1 MLLHC
6 LETQTLERLSL
17 EESSKERKVAVPQ
30 MKDRDAWERFC
41 FAAEIDPLSTQSPAE
56 VLMGESET
64 VGDTVDVISEVMDA
78 DVGVAGSQNDVSE
91 TVERG
96 TTSSAADRAVSKR
109 KRDLAYQLGITLVK
123 RVDDSAFEVIQ
134 QSHISQP
141 ADDQAGSDEERED
154 LDDVENEE
162 VNAAIEGAWA
172 QAAKAMQ
179 WSGAVNVE
187 PTTTV
192 LLQFDQVL
200 TQRLLALHID
210 WMEDRSAACS
220 ETESPFLSSFLSQYI
235 GH

>member
-1 MLLHC
+1 M
-6 LETQTLERLSL
+6 QTLERLSL
-17 EESSKERKVAVPQ
+17 EESSRDRKVAVPQ

-41 FAAEIDPLSTQSPAE
+41 FASEVDPLSTQSP
-56 VLMGESET
+56 
-64 VGDTVDVISEVMDA
+64 VGDSAMEEEEVSSA
-78 DVGVAGSQNDVSE
+78 GVATSSVAMEDGAAAFELSGDRYGE
-91 TVERG
+91 AVEP
-96 TTSSAADRAVSKR
+96 TSAASSSSAADRAVSKR

-123 RVDDSAFEVIQ
+123 KPDSTDSAFEVTQ
-134 QSHISQP
+134 QTHISRP
-141 ADDQAGSDEERED
+141 ADDQAGSDDEGEGEGED

-187 PTTTV
+187 PTTTL

-210 WMEDRSAACS
+210 WMEER
-220 ETESPFLSSFLSQYI
+220 
-235 GH
+235 

>member
-1 MLLHC
+1 M
-6 LETQTLERLSL
+6 ETLERLSL
-17 EESSKERKVAVPQ
+17 EEGSKDRKVAVPQ

-41 FAAEIDPLSTQSPAE
+41 FASEIDPLSAQRLVEDVVMDDGAE
-56 VLMGESET
+56 FVGAEASSVAMDEGAVASKEGHT
-64 VGDTVDVISEVMDA
+64 VGDSTEDIPA
-78 DVGVAGSQNDVSE
+78 
-91 TVERG
+91 
-96 TTSSAADRAVSKR
+96 SSAADRAVSKR

-123 RVDDSAFEVIQ
+123 KTDDSAFEVTQ
-134 QSHISQP
+134 QTHTSRP
-141 ADDQAGSDEERED
+141 ADDQAGSEDEGED

-179 WSGAVNVE
+179 WSGAVDVE

-210 WMEDRSAACS
+210 WMEER
-220 ETESPFLSSFLSQYI
+220 
-235 GH
+235 

>member
-1 MLLHC
+1 M
-6 LETQTLERLSL
+6 
-17 EESSKERKVAVPQ
+17 EEEEVSSA
-30 MKDRDAWERFC
+30 
-41 FAAEIDPLSTQSPAE
+41 
-56 VLMGESET
+56 
-64 VGDTVDVISEVMDA
+64 
-78 DVGVAGSQNDVSE
+78 GVATSSVAMEDGAAAFELSGDRNGE
-91 TVERG
+91 AVEP
-96 TTSSAADRAVSKR
+96 TSAASSSSAADRAVSKR

-123 RVDDSAFEVIQ
+123 RSDSTDSTFEVTQ
-134 QSHISQP
+134 QTHVSRP
-141 ADDQAGSDEERED
+141 ADDQAGSDDEGDGED

-210 WMEDRSAACS
+210 WMEER
-220 ETESPFLSSFLSQYI
+220 
-235 GH
+235 